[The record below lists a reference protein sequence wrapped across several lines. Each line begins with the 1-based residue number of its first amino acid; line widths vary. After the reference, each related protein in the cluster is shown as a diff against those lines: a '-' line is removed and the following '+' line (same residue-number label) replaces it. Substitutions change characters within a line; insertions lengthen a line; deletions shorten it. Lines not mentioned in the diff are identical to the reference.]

1 LVGGVLFVE
10 RIDDPIQVEEVLIAA
25 RSSAAESETRKREG
39 GGFKER
45 YAVDRAQCFCV
56 DAA

>member
-10 RIDDPIQVEEVLIAA
+10 RVDDLIQIEEVLIAA
-25 RSSAAESETRKREG
+25 RASAAESETRKREG

-45 YAVDRAQCFCV
+45 YAVDRVQCFGV

>member
-1 LVGGVLFVE
+1 VE